1 MLLPVYFLPTFQIN
15 VLSKSESVF
24 YYFHITFFVIIS
36 LTFEFEVDIGV
47 AVSKGVEGV
56 APVHAG
62 VRQARVLDGQR

>member
-1 MLLPVYFLPTFQIN
+1 MLLPVYSLPTFQIN
-15 VLSKSESVF
+15 VLPKSGFVF
-24 YYFHITFFVIIS
+24 FYFYMTFFGIIS

-62 VRQARVLDGQR
+62 VRQTRVLDGQR

>member
-1 MLLPVYFLPTFQIN
+1 M
-15 VLSKSESVF
+15 
-24 YYFHITFFVIIS
+24 TFFGIIS

-62 VRQARVLDGQR
+62 VRQTRVLDGQR